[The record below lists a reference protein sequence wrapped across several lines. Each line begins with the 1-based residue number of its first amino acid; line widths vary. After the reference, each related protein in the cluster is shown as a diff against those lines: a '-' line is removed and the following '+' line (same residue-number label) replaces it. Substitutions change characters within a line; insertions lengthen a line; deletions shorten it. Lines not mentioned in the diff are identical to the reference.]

1 MSRPAL
7 LEQSSLRPLLVFHPS
22 RTPERRETCLHRLF
36 MAALLALYG
45 PHPGMFPVA
54 APELMKTRRPPCELL
69 RSSGSVA
76 RMAVTREKK
85 LTSKCCF
92 HCSMGTPS
100 EAILPIGS
108 STPAFRMTPSMPS
121 YFSTPRDTAE
131 PTAAASVLRSS
142 LRFQDRDA
150 YNEGR
155 TRHIPRP
162 TAILCERLQDSGAR
176 VLWSETERRH
186 SS

>member
-1 MSRPAL
+1 MSHPAL
-7 LEQSSLRPLLVFHPS
+7 LEQSSLRPSLVFHPS
-22 RTPERRETCLHRLF
+22 RTPKGRKTYLHRLF
-36 MAALLALYG
+36 RAALLALYG

-54 APELMKTRRPPCELL
+54 APELTKTRRPPCELL

-92 HCSMGTPS
+92 HCSTGTSS

-121 YFSTPRDTAE
+121 YFSRPRDTAE

-142 LRFQDRDA
+142 LRTQDRYA

-155 TRHIPRP
+155 THHIPRP
-162 TAILCERLQDSGAR
+162 TGIPCERQRDSGAR
-176 VLWSETERRH
+176 DLWSETERRH